1 MERKK
6 KKHCDNAAVHCL
18 QTLLSYDHL
27 DTDSSRPTCC
37 SQRRARLLSAA
48 DNRVGAVSRCSGG
61 GGNPQESEPLHCV
74 THHSIKSSKPDDNE
88 RKRRG
93 GRGYSK
99 KPISVLRDRPTRER
113 GRAREREWDGK
124 KTGRG
129 KKGKEERKSCRVF
142 VEKSLNETRRRR
154 WLVGGGGGK
163 HAED

>member
-1 MERKK
+1 MERK

-93 GRGYSK
+93 GRSYSK
-99 KPISVLRDRPTRER
+99 KPISVRRDRPTRER
-113 GRAREREWDGK
+113 GRARERESGTGRRRGEGK
-124 KTGRG
+124 KE
-129 KKGKEERKSCRVF
+129 KKS
-142 VEKSLNETRRRR
+142 EKVAECLSRR
-154 WLVGGGGGK
+154 
-163 HAED
+163 A